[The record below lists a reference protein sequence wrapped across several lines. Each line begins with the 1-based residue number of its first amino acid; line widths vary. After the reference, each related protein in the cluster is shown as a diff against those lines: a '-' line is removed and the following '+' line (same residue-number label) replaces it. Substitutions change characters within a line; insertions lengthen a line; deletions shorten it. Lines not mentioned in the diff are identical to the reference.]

1 LSNVKIRWGNFA
13 EKSPP
18 RLRTSVLR
26 RILQAAKRIE
36 KKDGR
41 VLPSKLIKESGL
53 SSRTV
58 YRYVRLFER
67 MGWAERVRAGELRP
81 IVIFWN
87 KIPPA
92 YLEEPPIGL
101 EDLRLVRDA
110 LMEVKLLA
118 LVYGSK
124 RLIGTRFS
132 NMSFQKFVGRYWTTI
147 VKVLHKIALRQPLSE
162 EELSIIE
169 ALISFTQSFR
179 DLGIIIGPKD

>member
-1 LSNVKIRWGNFA
+1 
-13 EKSPP
+13 
-18 RLRTSVLR
+18 
-26 RILQAAKRIE
+26 
-36 KKDGR
+36 
-41 VLPSKLIKESGL
+41 
-53 SSRTV
+53 
-58 YRYVRLFER
+58 

>member
-1 LSNVKIRWGNFA
+1 
-13 EKSPP
+13 
-18 RLRTSVLR
+18 
-26 RILQAAKRIE
+26 
-36 KKDGR
+36 
-41 VLPSKLIKESGL
+41 
-53 SSRTV
+53 
-58 YRYVRLFER
+58 

-81 IVIFWN
+81 IVFFWDR
-87 KIPPA
+87 IPSA
-92 YLEEPPIGL
+92 YLEETPIGL